1 MERVTTTVELLARPK
16 SRQESISWDRWRR
29 RWVVHVREPA
39 VHGEANAALLRA
51 LAGWLAV
58 TPGEVRWTRGE
69 RTARKVVEVLG
80 LSDEEVRR
88 RLERAAQAGDG
99 GSPSSV
105 G

>member
-16 SRQESISWDRWRR
+16 SRRESISWDRWRR

-39 VHGEANAALLRA
+39 VHGEANEALLRA
-51 LAGWLAV
+51 LAGWLGVA
-58 TPGEVRWTRGE
+58 PGEVRWIRGE
-69 RTARKVVEVLG
+69 RTSRKVVEVLG